1 FDQLPAGTVDSLLKP
16 ENKSMLTKILT
27 YHVVAGTYDAKT
39 LAGLIAKGK
48 GKARLK
54 TVSGGTL
61 WAMMDGSDIV
71 LRDEKGGTSKV
82 TTGQD
87 KKSLYA
93 RLGGYDAIA
102 LVVDDFITRL
112 ATDKRFEKFFTG
124 FSDDSKKRLRQHI
137 LDQFCAAAGGP
148 CVYTGREMRT
158 SHKGLGI
165 TEADWDAAAKHLVD
179 ALDKYRVPEAE
190 KNELLAF
197 VVTQKKDIVE
207 K

>member
-1 FDQLPAGTVDSLLKP
+1 MIKKFAIAFCALFLISAS
-16 ENKSMLTKILT
+16 
-27 YHVVAGTYDAKT
+27 T
-39 LAGLIAKGK
+39 LAQPRQQTLTASIA
-48 GKARLK
+48 
-54 TVSGGTL
+54 
-61 WAMMDGSDIV
+61 
-71 LRDEKGGTSKV
+71 TS
-82 TTGQD
+82 TSTPNGGQD
-87 KKSLYA
+87 KKSLYT

-112 ATDKRFEKFFTG
+112 ATDKRFERFFTG

-165 TEADWDAAAKHLVD
+165 TEADWDAAAKHLVE
-179 ALDKYRVPEAE
+179 ALDKYKVPDAE

-197 VVTQKKDIVE
+197 VVSQKKDIVE

>member
-1 FDQLPAGTVDSLLKP
+1 MIKKFVIAFC
-16 ENKSMLTKILT
+16 MLTLIS
-27 YHVVAGTYDAKT
+27 VSA
-39 LAGLIAKGK
+39 LAQKSQPTMNA
-48 GKARLK
+48 A
-54 TVSGGTL
+54 TSGSISL
-61 WAMMDGSDIV
+61 PDG
-71 LRDEKGGTSKV
+71 
-82 TTGQD
+82 GQD
-87 KKSLYA
+87 KKSLYT

-137 LDQFCAAAGGP
+137 LDQFCAAAGGL

-165 TEADWDAAAKHLVD
+165 TEADWDAAAKHLVA
-179 ALDKYRVPEAE
+179 ALDKYKVPEAE